1 MAYEIG
7 QTCMLINIGLS
18 RSECASWVQAWGA
31 ITALAVAGGIAVAQ
45 IRATRKHAAEVERD
59 KQRAL
64 IEVIATLARLLML
77 EIESRTAL
85 VTAETDEQTRRSL
98 FLAKEP
104 FGDVYDAAKAMPIHE
119 LPDVEIVQL
128 AFGLR
133 RLTALAINVFERLV
147 AEYDTQTGIFLRAG
161 KPFSAVVMGLEGL
174 VESCKQASMAR
185 EAR

>member
-104 FGDVYDAAKAMPIHE
+104 F
-119 LPDVEIVQL
+119 
-128 AFGLR
+128 
-133 RLTALAINVFERLV
+133 
-147 AEYDTQTGIFLRAG
+147 
-161 KPFSAVVMGLEGL
+161 
-174 VESCKQASMAR
+174 
-185 EAR
+185 

>member
-31 ITALAVAGGIAVAQ
+31 ITALAVAGAIAVAQ
-45 IRATRKHAAEVERD
+45 ISATRAHAAEVERD

-64 IEVIATLARLLML
+64 IEVIATLARLLVL
-77 EIESRTAL
+77 EIESRAAVLTM
-85 VTAETDEQTRRSL
+85 ETDEQTRKSS

-104 FGDVYDAAKAMPIHE
+104 FGDVYDAAKAIPIHE
-119 LPDVEIVQL
+119 LPDVEIVRL

-147 AEYDTQTGIFLRAG
+147 AEYDTQTGVFLRAAQ
-161 KPFSAVVMGLEGL
+161 PFSTAVMGLEGL
-174 VESCKQASMAR
+174 IDSCKKASVAR